1 MKEGAGLSN
10 GLLCTL
16 AVIAGVSVANLYYN
30 QPLLDMLRQDL
41 GTTTLAANHVALF
54 SQLGYALGLL
64 FIIPLADLFS
74 RRRIVLVNFLLLAV
88 SLLAIATASDI
99 RVIHGFSLVTGVCS
113 VIPQIFIPLAAQYS
127 RPEYKNR
134 NVGIVLSGLYKHFV
148 TDQIMDGGNGMENPD
163 QNLFLLDG
171 DGTYVDNS
179 LLWPVL
185 EGTWESPEDGW
196 QAVISEEDGLTLRLD
211 GETVLETPLDFT
223 YIPRKKIQDTGLM
236 LDNRVLQKADGTE
249 WGKILDVYHCAGAG
263 EDSGRLELTVDW
275 SEAADKVVELQK
287 VEE

>member
-1 MKEGAGLSN
+1 MK
-10 GLLCTL
+10 
-16 AVIAGVSVANLYYN
+16 
-30 QPLLDMLRQDL
+30 
-41 GTTTLAANHVALF
+41 
-54 SQLGYALGLL
+54 
-64 FIIPLADLFS
+64 
-74 RRRIVLVNFLLLAV
+74 RRIIWIFL
-88 SLLAIATASDI
+88 
-99 RVIHGFSLVTGVCS
+99 TGA
-113 VIPQIFIPLAAQYS
+113 L
-127 RPEYKNR
+127 
-134 NVGIVLSGLYKHFV
+134 VGIVLSGLYKHFV

-163 QNLFLLDG
+163 QELFLLDG

-185 EGTWESPEDGW
+185 AGTWESP
-196 QAVISEEDGLTLRLD
+196 EDGLTLRLD